1 MRIMTTKPQRKFNWI
16 AYVVGVG
23 LFFALWS
30 PLGFVYAFLIA
41 LAGTTVVIIGQVL
54 FRKSRH
60 NAQTNNTSSKA

>member
-1 MRIMTTKPQRKFNWI
+1 M
-16 AYVVGVG
+16 VGVG
-23 LFFALWS
+23 LFFALWP

-60 NAQTNNTSSKA
+60 NVRTNNTSSKA